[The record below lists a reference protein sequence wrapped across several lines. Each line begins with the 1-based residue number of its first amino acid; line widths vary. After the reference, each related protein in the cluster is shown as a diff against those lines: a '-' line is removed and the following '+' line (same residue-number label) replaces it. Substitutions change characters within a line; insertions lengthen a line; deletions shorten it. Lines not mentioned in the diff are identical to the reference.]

1 MPGEP
6 RLTVV
11 TCVVDQALREHLQRA
26 LASLVVRR

>member
-1 MPGEP
+1 
-6 RLTVV
+6 VV